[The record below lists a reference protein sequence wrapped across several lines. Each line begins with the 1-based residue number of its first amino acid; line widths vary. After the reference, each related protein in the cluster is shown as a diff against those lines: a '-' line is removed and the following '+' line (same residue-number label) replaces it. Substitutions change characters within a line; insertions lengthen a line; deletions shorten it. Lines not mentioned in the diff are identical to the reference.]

1 MHTFVPGASHEAQ
14 ALLPFSEMSVLKNYQ
29 AGRAEQGSPLKQFCR
44 KHFSE
49 PSGNFLGAYKA
60 WIYIRG
66 KNDAPKGN
74 METFLGDRI
83 KASLSS
89 CHNFHDKPF
98 ISGLVFY

>member
-1 MHTFVPGASHEAQ
+1 MHAFIPGASHEAQ
-14 ALLPFSEMSVLKNYQ
+14 APIPFSEVRVLNYQ
-29 AGRAEQGSPLKQFCR
+29 AGRVEQGSQFKRFGR

-49 PSGNFLGAYKA
+49 PNGNFCGTYKA
-60 WIYIRG
+60 WICIRG
-66 KNDAPKGN
+66 KNDATKEN

-89 CHNFHDKPF
+89 CQNFHDKPF